1 MHTSDVTRLE
11 KLKTALLLAAFDMD
25 QAAAAARALRSEAH
39 DVPLMHALESAIA
52 VCYSRAFS
60 QSTLVRL
67 TDGHKPI
74 APADVEL
81 HEFLVERRN
90 KAYAH
95 TDRKSGRAASVRVV
109 GDAGA
114 LELKFQWLAF
124 PRERIQPVVDL
135 CERQKERFLSEAVAI
150 QAQLD
155 AAAAP

>member
-1 MHTSDVTRLE
+1 MHTSDVNRLE

-81 HEFLVERRN
+81 HEFLVDRRN

-95 TDRKSGRAASVRVV
+95 TDRKERPSGFRAGRWRRRRARAEVPVARVS
-109 GDAGA
+109 ARA
-114 LELKFQWLAF
+114 HSA
-124 PRERIQPVVDL
+124 RR
-135 CERQKERFLSEAVAI
+135 
-150 QAQLD
+150 
-155 AAAAP
+155 